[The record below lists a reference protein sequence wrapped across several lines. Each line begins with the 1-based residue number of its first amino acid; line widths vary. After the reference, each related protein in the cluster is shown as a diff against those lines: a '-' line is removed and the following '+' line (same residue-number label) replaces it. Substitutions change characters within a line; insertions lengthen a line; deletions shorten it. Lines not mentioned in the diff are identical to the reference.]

1 MRSDPTKCCSSS
13 FQPVNSAA
21 SRSTTAATVHFCL
34 SDPKLSQGPP
44 HVSPVAPPPNER
56 PSLRFDSRGCSTA
69 AASLRS
75 ARCTRQR
82 AASEKNWAD
91 YGENPGNRTRAR
103 GAHRACAH
111 GHGARVEKTPPC
123 AGPSI
128 RTRTP
133 PRARGTMGR
142 RSSRPPRVDAYV
154 YGGPSTWGEIR
165 LWDLG
170 EYWKLEKKWRYGDT
184 DTYLLL
190 VPSGVV
196 PFFAPES

>member
-75 ARCTRQR
+75 ARCTPQR
-82 AASEKNWAD
+82 AASEKKLGGLR
-91 YGENPGNRTRAR
+91 GESGESHARTRSAPCVRPRPR
-103 GAHRACAH
+103 GPGGKNAPVCWAVHPNAYTTA
-111 GHGARVEKTPPC
+111 
-123 AGPSI
+123 
-128 RTRTP
+128 
-133 PRARGTMGR
+133 RARHDGPPILSPASR
-142 RSSRPPRVDAYV
+142 RRVRIRRPKHL
-154 YGGPSTWGEIR
+154 GGI
-165 LWDLG
+165 LG
-170 EYWKLEKKWRYGDT
+170 NTGNWKRNGDT
-184 DTYLLL
+184 GLRIPTYY
-190 VPSGVV
+190 
-196 PFFAPES
+196 